1 MSDSQVFSSSVVGAD
16 VHKKNIVCCA
26 RRLEN
31 GIWKKYFATFS
42 TTKNDIFR
50 MAEWCKKYE
59 PDFIIMEST
68 GVYWMSP
75 LNYLER
81 SGLTVYIVNPSSVK
95 GMKGKK
101 TDKTDAEWLATK
113 GNDGSFKPSYIP
125 TDIWRRL
132 RDVSRNITTMIQCL
146 TRLKNR
152 ELKMFLAMGYRLDSV
167 FSDTFGL
174 NAQRAKDAI
183 LAGKTP
189 NEVLSSIE
197 TSRLKASREELIE
210 AFNGDL
216 DPERVSVIKTN
227 RTLMNV
233 LRELIIESKQSIQT
247 KVKELEPRIL
257 DGLQT
262 IPGIDVDHATTLM
275 IEFGGHKF
283 LEEFDSAAK
292 FASWLGVCPG
302 NKESGGKHY
311 KCKSG
316 HGNRAARRCL
326 CEAAH
331 AASRTN
337 GTSLQSR
344 IRSQRAKIGTKK
356 AIISAAHLLARLAYT
371 VSKNGTPYKDPEV
384 DYEAAAFDKAFKRYV
399 LRFERFRVQKCQR
412 KNTNF

>member
-1 MSDSQVFSSSVVGAD
+1 
-16 VHKKNIVCCA
+16 
-26 RRLEN
+26 
-31 GIWKKYFATFS
+31 
-42 TTKNDIFR
+42 
-50 MAEWCKKYE
+50 
-59 PDFIIMEST
+59 
-68 GVYWMSP
+68 MSP

-233 LRELIIESKQSIQT
+233 LRELIIIESKQ
-247 KVKELEPRIL
+247 K
-257 DGLQT
+257 
-262 IPGIDVDHATTLM
+262 
-275 IEFGGHKF
+275 
-283 LEEFDSAAK
+283 
-292 FASWLGVCPG
+292 
-302 NKESGGKHY
+302 
-311 KCKSG
+311 
-316 HGNRAARRCL
+316 
-326 CEAAH
+326 
-331 AASRTN
+331 
-337 GTSLQSR
+337 
-344 IRSQRAKIGTKK
+344 
-356 AIISAAHLLARLAYT
+356 
-371 VSKNGTPYKDPEV
+371 SKN
-384 DYEAAAFDKAFKRYV
+384 
-399 LRFERFRVQKCQR
+399 
-412 KNTNF
+412 